1 MTISRQDSDTSYV
14 SDVESEM
21 VFDDKLEEQAM
32 AEIKKNK
39 FREIF
44 KLALNAG
51 AEYPLGYDKD
61 YIY

>member
-1 MTISRQDSDTSYV
+1 M
-14 SDVESEM
+14 SDVESEI

-44 KLALNAG
+44 K
-51 AEYPLGYDKD
+51 
-61 YIY
+61 